1 MTQELSR
8 LGLGASEIAAVAG
21 LNPHASPWD
30 VWLAKTGQAQF
41 NGNEFTEW
49 GQRLEPAIRLRYCDE
64 TGAIVVV
71 PSGSMFHAIHEWVRA
86 TPDGMIWD
94 GATPERIEDLRHSS
108 PETLRDSK
116 ASRLFQAKNVNEWA
130 ARMAGWSD
138 ACPDHVQLQ
147 EQWEMLVTGAPE
159 ADVCALIGGNTWVM
173 HRVFF
178 DARIANDLLEIG
190 AAFMRNLEQG
200 IQPKVDGSDAC
211 SRHLRAQLRKRD
223 AIVEVVADE
232 DLESA
237 VQTWHDAHVEIAR
250 ANARKEAARSKVMA
264 AIAAAGAT
272 RLVTSVGHINVK
284 AGTTRQ
290 NTDWEHVARLVA
302 SATGMDRNEFANLV
316 DDATK
321 RTTTEP
327 TISAPKTWSKTDER

>member
-1 MTQELSR
+1 MTQQRSSH
-8 LGLGASEIAAVAG
+8 GIGASEIAAVAG

-30 VWLAKTGQAQF
+30 VWLTKIGRNTF
-41 NGNEFTEW
+41 TGNELTEW
-49 GQRLEPAIRLRYCDE
+49 GHRLEPAIRLRYCDE

-71 PSGSMFHAIHEWVRA
+71 PSGSMFHREHAWARA
-86 TPDGMIWD
+86 TPDGMVWD
-94 GATPERIEDLRHSS
+94 GATPERIDELRCAA
-108 PETLRDSK
+108 PEVLRD
-116 ASRLFQAKNVNEWA
+116 ASRLFQAKNVNEWG
-130 ARMAGWSD
+130 ARMAGWED

-147 EQWEMLVTGAPE
+147 EQWEMLVTGTPE
-159 ADVCALIGGNTWVM
+159 ADVCALLGGNTWVM

-190 AAFMRNLEQG
+190 AAFMRDLERG
-200 IQPKVDGSDAC
+200 TPPKADGSDAC

-223 AIVEVVADE
+223 SIVEVVADE

-237 VQTWHDAHVEIAR
+237 VRTWHDAHVEIAR

-272 RLVTSVGHINVK
+272 RLVTSIGHISVK
-284 AGTTRQ
+284 AGGARQ
-290 NTDWEHVARLVA
+290 VTDWEHVAKLVA
-302 SATGMDRNEFANLV
+302 SSTGMDRSEFTKLV

-321 RTTTEP
+321 KTTTEP
-327 TISAPKTWSKTDER
+327 TISAPKTWSKDR

>member
-1 MTQELSR
+1 MQQLSKH
-8 LGLGASEIAAVAG
+8 GLGASEIAAVAG

-30 VWLAKTGQAQF
+30 VWLTKTGQSTF
-41 NGNEFTEW
+41 SGNELTEW
-49 GQRLEPAIRLRYCDE
+49 GHRLEPAIRLRYCDE
-64 TGAIVVV
+64 TGAVVVV
-71 PSGSMFHAIHEWVRA
+71 PGGSMFHRVHAWVRA
-86 TPDGMIWD
+86 TPDGMVWD
-94 GATPERIEDLRHSS
+94 GATPERIEELRSAT
-108 PETLRDSK
+108 PVALRDAT
-116 ASRLFQAKNVNEWA
+116 ASRLFQAKNVNEWE
-130 ARMAGWSD
+130 ARMAGWAD

-190 AAFMRNLEQG
+190 AAFMRDLAQG

-223 AIVEVVADE
+223 AIVEVVADA

-250 ANARKEAARSKVMA
+250 AAARKEAARNTVMA

-272 RLVTSVGHINVK
+272 RLVTRVGHINVK
-284 AGTTRQ
+284 AGSTRQ

-302 SATGMDRNEFANLV
+302 SATGMDRNEFAKIV

-327 TISAPKTWSKTDER
+327 TISAPTTWSKEDR